1 MAQASMNDALS
12 LKAHAASAIAITGTP
27 RLDRDDV

>member
-1 MAQASMNDALS
+1 MAQASMKDAVS

>member
-1 MAQASMNDALS
+1 MAQASMKDAVS
-12 LKAHAASAIAITGTP
+12 LKAQAGSAIANTGTP